1 MFFTRKKISITY
13 GITVCNE
20 ALELTKLLDT
30 IIPLIDAED
39 EIVILQDVTNRDEHV
54 SEVIKR
60 HQNRVILIE
69 AKLNND
75 FATFKNNLITYAKG
89 DYLFQI
95 DADEVPKETL
105 IRQVKKVLRQKS
117 NRDCF
122 LIPRINVVNGLT
134 SDHVKKWN
142 WKVDENNRVNFPD
155 YQFRIFKLNGI
166 IKWKNAVH
174 EEVVGYKKHYYLP
187 SKNEDY
193 CLIHIKDINKQEQQ
207 NNFYD
212 TITTT

>member
-1 MFFTRKKISITY
+1 MFFTPKKIKISY

-20 ALELTKLLDT
+20 AVELGKLLAT
-30 IIPLIDAED
+30 LIPIIDEDD
-39 EIVILQDVTNRDEHV
+39 EIIILQDVTNKDTRTT
-54 SEVIKR
+54 EVIDNYKEKL
-60 HQNRVILIE
+60 VVIE

-75 FATFKNNLITYAKG
+75 FATFKNKLIAHAKG

-95 DADEVPKETL
+95 DADEIPQDTL
-105 IRQVKKVLRQKS
+105 VTQIKKILRQKS

-122 LIPRINVVNGLT
+122 LVPRINIVNGLT
-134 SDHVKKWN
+134 TDHINQWKWN
-142 WKVDENNRVNFPD
+142 IDESNRVNFPD
-155 YQFRIFKLNGI
+155 YQFRIFKLNGV

-174 EEVVGYKKHYYLP
+174 EELIGYKKHFYLP

-193 CLIHIKDINKQEQQ
+193 CLIHIKDINKQVLQ

-212 TITTT
+212 TIAP